1 MSSVHLF
8 SLMKWWHYIYTIIR
22 LNKVTCQ
29 NLLKKARGTKSSPP
43 VSKTSADTLKTDSK
57 LQKIHKLFVN
67 ITSQV
72 KILQEFTSMQVTMMQ
87 NSQKNSKCV
96 YEPAKAE
103 HSLNCTTWPFVCDT
117 MESVSGIIAYYLV
130 VRDWCIIQRSGQ
142 HAVRLW
148 SVKATAHCE
157 VCDNLSRNASFY
169 NTTAA
174 LETDKAQHLLQLI
187 KNMQRKKTWYI
198 LLYNHNNQAY
208 LQVTL
213 ALI

>member
-1 MSSVHLF
+1 MWCNKRLKITLTFGKMSSVHLF

-87 NSQKNSKCV
+87 NSQKKIKMCLWTCKGRALFKLYYMAFCMWHYGKCFWYHCV
-96 YEPAKAE
+96 L
-103 HSLNCTTWPFVCDT
+103 S
-117 MESVSGIIAYYLV
+117 
-130 VRDWCIIQRSGQ
+130 SGQ
-142 HAVRLW
+142 GLMHNSEIW
-148 SVKATAHCE
+148 SAC
-157 VCDNLSRNASFY
+157 CAS
-169 NTTAA
+169 
-174 LETDKAQHLLQLI
+174 
-187 KNMQRKKTWYI
+187 
-198 LLYNHNNQAY
+198 
-208 LQVTL
+208 VVS
-213 ALI
+213 